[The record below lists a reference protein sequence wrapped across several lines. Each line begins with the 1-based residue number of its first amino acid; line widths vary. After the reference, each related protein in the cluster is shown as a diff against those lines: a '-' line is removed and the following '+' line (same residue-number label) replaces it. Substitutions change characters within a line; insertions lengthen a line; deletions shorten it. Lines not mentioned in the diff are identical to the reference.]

1 MRTSA
6 SQGPGPDAAEAAPT
20 GAWPSWTATL
30 YARPGPCTRTARC
43 SCAGASA
50 SEPPPPTCC
59 SSIAGGTSIAG
70 VTPGAPAGATP
81 AQAADSFCAPFA
93 EQSSHD
99 FPSRSSL
106 EAPGE
111 RLHAPPVVSMTRTH
125 RQARPAAPQ
134 RTRARS
140 VVTVTDMGAHRRRP
154 PPWAHTGGARRR
166 GGLVLHAADVQ
177 PHLRARAPT
186 QSHRRACGHR
196 LHAQVPELAHAGHPA
211 SLCATGGGQW
221 PGASAALPGR
231 PAIAW

>member
-154 PPWAHTGGARRR
+154 PPRRPGSARS
-166 GGLVLHAADVQ
+166 GCAAT
-177 PHLRARAPT
+177 PARARAHSVSP
-186 QSHRRACGHR
+186 ACVR
-196 LHAQVPELAHAGHPA
+196 PQTA
-211 SLCATGGGQW
+211 C
-221 PGASAALPGR
+221 PGA
-231 PAIAW
+231 